1 VSTQLKGS
9 DSNDDED
16 KTAPGV
22 QQGGA
27 VGFRAKLAGV
37 SLWDL
42 VQMEC
47 MARSRLVVLVTGE
60 GGIGYLYFDRG
71 QVVHAITTDNVGE
84 PAALEI
90 LGWTNGS
97 FQPSDRPWPE
107 TRTIFTSHEALILQV
122 AKQRDEASNLVAFPT
137 RGAAEPAHVPP
148 REDDTVEAEVEMCEL
163 EEEGAVSMRSSDV
176 SDLPPPPQPPPA
188 RTDFTSADFP
198 VMLRLSPQGAILKNS
213 GGTEEL
219 AEMMAYVRRLTDLAG
234 EFLGLEGF
242 TALECTF
249 TKGRCLAF
257 VESNGDTV
265 VLRPRAEANLQ
276 VLRERLGL

>member
-1 VSTQLKGS
+1 VTTQLKGS
-9 DSNDDED
+9 DGDDD
-16 KTAPGV
+16 DDRTAPGV
-22 QQGGA
+22 LPGREA
-27 VGFRAKLAGV
+27 GFQAKLAGV

-71 QVVHAITTDNVGE
+71 QVVHAITTDNIGE

-122 AKQRDEASNLVAFPT
+122 AKQRDEASNLVAFPV
-137 RGAAEPAHVPP
+137 RGAGEPAQAAP
-148 REDDTVEAEVEMCEL
+148 RDDDGAGDIEMFEL
-163 EEEGAVSMRSSDV
+163 EEEGAASMRSSDV
-176 SDLPPPPQPPPA
+176 SDLPPPPAPA
-188 RTDFTSADFP
+188 GNDFTSADFP
-198 VMLRLSPQGAILKNS
+198 VMLRLNPQGAILRNN
-213 GGTEEL
+213 GGSEEL
-219 AEMMAYVRRLTDLAG
+219 AETMAYVLRLADLAG

-257 VESNGDTV
+257 IDSNSDTV
-265 VLRPRAEANLQ
+265 VLRPRPNANLQ
-276 VLRERLGL
+276 ALRDRLGL